1 MSDLNVNDTIEYYSS
16 SLVPVLKRK
25 NADMSILICELE
37 SSMLMQQKKINDLEV
52 RCKNLEDKIVKNSEK
67 ILENISD
74 PIKLIS
80 NKSKKNKG

>member
-52 RCKNLEDKIVKNSEK
+52 RCKKLEDKKVKNSEK